1 MFQTIISNI
10 QGKIKDVV
18 NRAPALFCKLN
29 GTPCATRSPLYDA
42 ITKPEWFT
50 LYTIFYWVM
59 AIAICLIICLD
70 VEDRGYYVFVAI
82 AIISYVLSYSTGRVR
97 CGKCRKMVNQKDSCS
112 RILGSAQMAAIP
124 QTYILCGKVK
134 SGLYHLMTL
143 RSKGMWH
150 NTSGLI

>member
-70 VEDRGYYVFVAI
+70 VEDRGYYVFVAVAAVSAAFLFDR
-82 AIISYVLSYSTGRVR
+82 AIEIFVGLSA
-97 CGKCRKMVNQKDSCS
+97 DE
-112 RILGSAQMAAIP
+112 
-124 QTYILCGKVK
+124 
-134 SGLYHLMTL
+134 YHHH
-143 RSKGMWH
+143 S
-150 NTSGLI
+150 